1 MQCSPIMEAH
11 YAMLVLGTQRTQ
23 CWGPSGPSV
32 GDPADL
38 PVGSSH
44 LSPSL
49 DSDPLL
55 PQSNALHSAAWYMYV
70 FCTEV
75 SVQHSFVLVVYS
87 GVIEKAFL
95 SFIRAARIE

>member
-1 MQCSPIMEAH
+1 MQC
-11 YAMLVLGTQRTQ
+11 L

-49 DSDPLL
+49 DSVRPTTASKQRT
-55 PQSNALHSAAWYMYV
+55 PQCRLVHV
-70 FCTEV
+70 RFPKTEV

>member
-1 MQCSPIMEAH
+1 MQC
-11 YAMLVLGTQRTQ
+11 L

-32 GDPADL
+32 GDPVDPVLGTQRTSQLGAAIYLHHL
-38 PVGSSH
+38 PTTASKQRT
-44 LSPSL
+44 
-49 DSDPLL
+49 
-55 PQSNALHSAAWYMYV
+55 PQCRLVHV
-70 FCTEV
+70 RFPKTEV